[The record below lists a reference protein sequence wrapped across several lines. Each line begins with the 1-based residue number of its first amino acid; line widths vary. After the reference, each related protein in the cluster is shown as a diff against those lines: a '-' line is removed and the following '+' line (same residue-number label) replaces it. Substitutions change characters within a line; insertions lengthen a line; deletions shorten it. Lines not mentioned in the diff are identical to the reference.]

1 MKTACYALFVIS
13 VVVCTAA
20 FAVSPAYVRIKDADF
35 ARGYVRSRV
44 ATGETHDFAAPAS
57 AAYAT
62 NMVLHLADGATQ
74 TLPLSSLQKMFFA
87 SESAAIEAVAQGE
100 QKVRFSNGMLR
111 ADLQAGEAV
120 TLFNMK
126 GEQEFSTNKSGTY
139 DLKHLAKGVYIVKV
153 GQESKKIINK

>member
-1 MKTACYALFVIS
+1 MKTLRTIVSALMLA
-13 VVVCTAA
+13 TASTSMA
-20 FAVSPAYVRIKDADF
+20 DNYQYLTVTQTDGDTSFAVVDIRKITFD
-35 ARGYVRSRV
+35 
-44 ATGETHDFAAPAS
+44 
-57 AAYAT
+57 AT

-74 TLPLSSLQKMFFA
+74 TLPLTSLQKMFFA

-100 QKVRFSNGMLR
+100 QKVHFSNGMLR